1 MMTGIGTPRNQS
13 RIPLPMSAASV
24 RDWPLSCLKRAR
36 YGALSHQRGSCPIVP
51 WPRPPIGRIRTY
63 LPLSQKEDYSRP
75 LCLPRSSR
83 LFSAFSLR

>member
-24 RDWPLSCLKRAR
+24 RDWPLSCLERAVYR
-36 YGALSHQRGSCPIVP
+36 ALSHQRGSFPIVP
-51 WPRPPIGRIRTY
+51 HERPPIGRIRTY
-63 LPLSQKEDYSRP
+63 LPLAQKEDYARP
-75 LCLPRSSR
+75 PCLPRSSR